1 MKVYDGQ
8 GSGSVDSQATTKFLD
23 VGGLHDETPR
33 NTLLK
38 SELFSFVPSNMK
50 RCQNLFPGQNK
61 DYSQL
66 WPEEM
71 VKKFRNF
78 KKATNKHKGKI
89 TEGFSAQL
97 PEQVLTY
104 IHLVRA
110 PFVKTVCETGFNAGH
125 STFMWLASNPKV
137 RVFSFDIRKHGY
149 AKPMAD
155 ALSNLFVGRLT
166 VTWGN
171 SLETLPT
178 FRQNNPSVNCDIVI
192 VDGGHTTEIAQADM
206 DNFRPMTS
214 KQNLVVL
221 DDYPTTMA
229 NFNRTLGMVW
239 EGEKRKGNLREIFKC
254 GFMPARPRGFSVGQ
268 LLL

>member
-1 MKVYDGQ
+1 M
-8 GSGSVDSQATTKFLD
+8 
-23 VGGLHDETPR
+23 
-33 NTLLK
+33 K
-38 SELFSFVPSNMK
+38 SELFSFVPSDMK
-50 RCQNLFPGQNK
+50 RCQNLFPGQSR

-71 VKKFRNF
+71 EEKFRDF
-78 KKATNKHKGKI
+78 KKSVDNNSKT

-137 RVFSFDIRKHGY
+137 RVFSFDIGSHGY
-149 AKPMAD
+149 AKAMAD
-155 ALSNLFVGRLT
+155 TLSNLFVGRLT

-171 SLETLPT
+171 SMETIPT
-178 FRQNNPSVNCDIVI
+178 FHKNNPDVSCDLVI
-192 VDGGHTTEIAQADM
+192 IDGGHTTKIAQADM

-214 KQNLVVL
+214 KQNIVVL
-221 DDYPTTMA
+221 DDYPTTMG

-239 EGEKRKGNLREIFKC
+239 EGEKRKGNLREVFKC

-268 LLL
+268 LLI